1 MSLTSTKNPVIV
13 EDVVTALTGDVASG
27 PDARQA
33 LRERMQRATSE
44 FNTRT
49 AEAFSRALLESLT
62 QNPEDLRQLEALVI
76 LGCAHPEVL
85 ESHRISLHT
94 ESERL
99 ILLLEQT
106 GDQERADTVREMIA
120 ESTSVHRVETPVA
133 KPVVAREVGNERRE
147 RVERCLRRA
156 DECTAAGRKREAIAA
171 LQEVMGLEPGRR
183 DVARMIRDLRGSSRR
198 RNWQIGRAL
207 KTIFVLLVVGGALAF
222 AYLRE
227 MDVREQYGQLDRAR
241 TGEERLVQARLDAI
255 DEFIATH
262 HFWLGMTDALTDKA
276 RLEEQ
281 LRSLAQKQQ
290 KVKFEKQV
298 ATEELALS
306 ADSARTRALMYAQ
319 KGQFELA
326 LVDFREAL
334 KAAPANWEH
343 RQRVQADLAAVEA
356 FLART
361 TNRGETNR

>member
-1 MSLTSTKNPVIV
+1 MSLTTTKNPVIV
-13 EDVVTALTGDVASG
+13 ADVVTALTGDVASG

-49 AEAFSRALLESLT
+49 AEAFARALLDSLT
-62 QNPEDLRQLEALVI
+62 QNPDDLRQLEALVI

-85 ESHRISLHT
+85 QSHRISLHT

-99 ILLLEQT
+99 IVLLEQA
-106 GDQERADTVREMIA
+106 GEQERADTVREMLA
-120 ESTSVHRVETPVA
+120 ESASLHQLDTPAA
-133 KPVVAREVGNERRE
+133 KPAGAREPGNDRRE

-156 DECTAAGRKREAIAA
+156 DECIAAGRKREAIAA

-183 DVARMIRDLRGSSRR
+183 DVARMIRDLRSTSRR
-198 RNWQIGRAL
+198 RNWYIGRTL
-207 KTIFVLLVVGGALAF
+207 KTLAILSIVGGTLAF
-222 AYLRE
+222 AYTRE
-227 MDVREQYGQLDRAR
+227 MDVREQYGQLDRTR
-241 TGEERLVQARLDAI
+241 MGDERIVQARLDAI
-255 DEFIATH
+255 DDFIATH

-290 KVKFEKQV
+290 QVKFEQRV
-298 ATEELALS
+298 ATEELALN
-306 ADSARTRALMYAQ
+306 ADAARTRGLMYAQ

-334 KAAPANWEH
+334 KSAPANWEH

>member
-1 MSLTSTKNPVIV
+1 VSLASTKSPVIV

-49 AEAFSRALLESLT
+49 AEAFARALLESLT
-62 QNPEDLRQLEALVI
+62 QNPDDLRQLEALVI
-76 LGCAHPEVL
+76 LGCAHPDVL
-85 ESHRISLHT
+85 AHHRISLHT
-94 ESERL
+94 EAERL
-99 ILLLEQT
+99 IVLLEQA
-106 GDQERADTVREMIA
+106 QELERADTVRELLA
-120 ESTSVHRVETPVA
+120 ESATVHQVETPAA
-133 KPVVAREVGNERRE
+133 KPANAREPGSERRE
-147 RVERCLRRA
+147 RVELCLRRA
-156 DECTAAGRKREAIAA
+156 DECIAAGRKREAIAA

-183 DVARMIRDLRGSSRR
+183 DVARMIRDLRSSSRR
-198 RNWQIGRAL
+198 RNWYIGRTL
-207 KTIFVLLVVGGALAF
+207 KTLAVLLVVGGAVAF

-227 MDVREQYGQLDRAR
+227 MDVREQYGQLDRTRSGNEHA
-241 TGEERLVQARLDAI
+241 VQARLDAI
-255 DEFIATH
+255 DDFIATH

-281 LRSLAQKQQ
+281 LRSLAQQQQ
-290 KVKFEKQV
+290 KVKFEQKV
-298 ATEELALS
+298 AVEELALH
-306 ADSARTRALMYAQ
+306 ADAARTRALMYAQ

-334 KAAPANWEH
+334 KSAPANWEY
-343 RQRVQADLAAVEA
+343 RQRVQADLAAIEA

-361 TNRGETNR
+361 TTRGETNR